1 MGWGDQRRGFSD
13 TVEVPELDLAVLFDN
28 SQLVFKITGRE
39 RESPSVNRFGE
50 CLLYQVVEPIG
61 TVRQARLRQGIIAA
75 R

>member
-39 RESPSVNRFGE
+39 RESE
-50 CLLYQVVEPIG
+50 CKSFWRMFIVSSCG
-61 TVRQARLRQGIIAA
+61 TYWDRTTGTA
-75 R
+75 